1 MRDSRWRTP
10 GLVPSRVF
18 LRQQRT
24 PRRDHQDRQCAG
36 AARADRGSLDSSHAA
51 RVSRKLHDRNVEIS
65 TAIRDIAWKGQIWV
79 CSPYRQLA
87 AAGNPKVVVTIAIA
101 REQLYLGYCS
111 DCAAQIPK
119 PTQSAYSNARRSTTR
134 DRWVRTAGDRTTVGN
149 SAGPGPRTDA
159 PHLERGSSKTET
171 TIMR

>member
-24 PRRDHQDRQCAG
+24 PRREHQDRQCAG

-119 PTQSAYSNARRSTTR
+119 PTQSAYSNARRSTT
-134 DRWVRTAGDRTTVGN
+134 
-149 SAGPGPRTDA
+149 TD
-159 PHLERGSSKTET
+159 P
-171 TIMR
+171 

>member
-1 MRDSRWRTP
+1 M
-10 GLVPSRVF
+10 L
-18 LRQQRT
+18 
-24 PRRDHQDRQCAG
+24 RQCAT
-36 AARADRGSLDSSHAA
+36 ADGVPRGSCLPEYSSGSSVRHGGITKTGNVLARRVLIEGAWIYRLPA

-119 PTQSAYSNARRSTTR
+119 PTQSAYSNARRSTT
-134 DRWVRTAGDRTTVGN
+134 
-149 SAGPGPRTDA
+149 TD
-159 PHLERGSSKTET
+159 P
-171 TIMR
+171 